1 MNKIDEN
8 FYHHG
13 HACIF
18 IISAIYSV
26 YFSQLR
32 HVTVNMVRINSWFAL
47 LIVTSLTSD
56 VTVSLQCPTSA
67 GEWERASLALQCKL
81 PNSYHCLKDEK
92 NVITEQCLAKVW
104 IEGGIWI
111 SLIRCVESALENV
124 GLHVS
129 SLYFK
134 CRIFFKNNYIS
145 LL

>member
-67 GEWERASLALQCKL
+67 DAWERASLALQCKL
-81 PNSYHCLKDEK
+81 PNSYHCLKDEQ
-92 NVITEQCLAKVW
+92 NGITEQCLAKVW
-104 IEGGIWI
+104 IEGGMDK
-111 SLIRCVESALENV
+111 S
-124 GLHVS
+124 H
-129 SLYFK
+129 
-134 CRIFFKNNYIS
+134 
-145 LL
+145 